1 MQEEAKEEK
10 DKKCNCDENCTCV
23 CQENKECTCTDDKCN
38 CGCEKDN
45 CTCDEDCEC
54 GCKEKKEC
62 TCHDSEC
69 NCEDKD
75 CKCQEGEECKCDE
88 DCECKE
94 EKKKKGLFRKNKHD
108 DKLNEAYNKI
118 SELEDKLIRKD
129 AEVVNYRR
137 RREEEFSRM
146 MKFANEGLI
155 KDLLPVIDNFE
166 RALKLS
172 EGNTDPAFM
181 KLNEGYKMV
190 YCGLENIMNKFE
202 VKAIDG
208 ANKPFDPVYHNAV
221 ILEPKDGVE
230 SGMVIEVLQK
240 GYLYKD
246 KVIRPAMVKVSE

>member
-1 MQEEAKEEK
+1 MTEEIKEEPK
-10 DKKCNCDENCTCV
+10 VEEKKCNCTEECTCG
-23 CQENKECTCTDDKCN
+23 CQEGKECTCDDEKCT
-38 CGCEKDN
+38 CGCEN
-45 CTCDEDCEC
+45 E
-54 GCKEKKEC
+54 EK
-62 TCHDSEC
+62 
-69 NCEDKD
+69 
-75 CKCQEGEECKCDE
+75 ECKCE
-88 DCECKE
+88 EKCDCKQSEESNCKE
-94 EKKKKGLFRKNKHD
+94 EKKKKGIFHKNKHD

-129 AEVVNYRR
+129 AEVVNYRK

-172 EGNTDPAFM
+172 EGNKDEAFM

-190 YCGLENIMNKFE
+190 YCGLENIMTKFE

-221 ILEPKDGVE
+221 IVEPKEGIE